1 MTVFDNIPRTNLEP
15 ANHRIAAF
23 DYLNESARSPA
34 ARARGL
40 IEELFARYPGAHA
53 RALRRRLRSIDDIS
67 HRSAF
72 FELLL
77 HELLLRERCTIV
89 AVEPVIAGTDRSPDF
104 LVEAADGSR
113 FYLEATLATGRS
125 EADAAAQRRLDDVL
139 GAIDAVNAPNVLL
152 CVWHGG
158 APTRPANL
166 GRVREM
172 VQRWIDGLDGDAVAA
187 GKLNDLDV
195 PRLVIEV
202 DGVRFRIEA
211 VPRRRPGG
219 EDGHAIGVV
228 GHDGVQIVD
237 THVSIRGAVEKKASR
252 YGDLGLPYIVA
263 VNALGEFARETHAVE
278 GLFGTEAI
286 QVHCVD
292 GEFDWQEV
300 RNPDGAWHNAQG
312 PRNTRVSAVLST
324 EGVTPWSVSRLRARF
339 ILNPWAGRPL
349 GVMPLGIDRRW
360 VANGRLLRQQGHSI
374 GELLGQ
380 APDWPG
386 PEE

>member
-1 MTVFDNIPRTNLEP
+1 MTVFDDIPRTNLEP
-15 ANHRIAAF
+15 ANHRIAAS
-23 DYLNESARSPA
+23 DYLNESARPLA

-40 IEELFARYPGAHA
+40 IEELFARYAETHA
-53 RALRRRLRSIDDIS
+53 CALRRWLRSIDDIK

-77 HELLLRERCTIV
+77 HELLLREGCTIV
-89 AVEPVIAGTDRSPDF
+89 AVEPAIAGTNRSPDF
-104 LVEAADGSR
+104 LVEAADGNR

-139 GAIDAVNAPNVLL
+139 GAIDEVDAPNVLL

-158 APTRPANL
+158 VPNRPANL
-166 GRVREM
+166 GRVRAA
-172 VQRWIDGLDGDAVAA
+172 VQRWIDGLDDDAVAA
-187 GKLNDLDV
+187 GELNELDV
-195 PRLVIEV
+195 PHLVIEEE
-202 DGVRFRIEA
+202 GARIRIEA
-211 VPRRRPGG
+211 MPRRGRGG

-228 GHDGVQIVD
+228 GAEGVQIVD

-263 VNALGEFARETHAVE
+263 VNALAEFARETHAVE

-286 QVHCVD
+286 QVRCID
-292 GEFDWQEV
+292 GEYDCRTV
-300 RNPDGAWHNAQG
+300 RNPDGAWHNANG

-324 EGVTPWSVSRLRARF
+324 EGVTPWSVSRRRARF
-339 ILNPWAGRPL
+339 ILNPWARRPL
-349 GVMPLGIDRRW
+349 EVMPMGIDRRW
-360 VANGRLLRQQGHSI
+360 VENGRLRREQGRSL

-380 APDWPG
+380 PPEWPG